1 MNWPVQ
7 FEGKE
12 VAAVKS
18 ITTTFVKFAAAIT
31 GPKTTPNM
39 AIHMQR
45 VRMSLLSAM
54 VDKDGANLPVEYDAI
69 PRLPP
74 ALGKALLSVAD
85 SAIGQGGKVIA
96 EGDGVDT
103 AIMFK
108 LANPLR
114 MTSSKSGAVEI
125 DELEFQAKTFG
136 ALEGALSA
144 ATGYDQTLG
153 IIRHCATAPQ
163 APQLPA
169 LPEMLVAQISLS
181 DGIAILRHVLPTFS
195 AVE

>member
-1 MNWPVQ
+1 MNWPIQ
-7 FEGKE
+7 FEGKQVE
-12 VAAVKS
+12 AVKAVSTTFAKFTAAVS
-18 ITTTFVKFAAAIT
+18 
-31 GPKTTPNM
+31 GPKTAPNM

-45 VRMSLLSAM
+45 VRMSLLSVM
-54 VDKDGANLPVEYDAI
+54 VDGDGANLPVEYDAI

-74 ALGKALLSVAD
+74 ALGKALLTVAD
-85 SAIGQGGKVIA
+85 TSLGQGGKVIS

-103 AIMFK
+103 PILFK
-108 LANPLR
+108 LTDPLR
-114 MTSSKSGAVEI
+114 MSSSKSGEVVI

-136 ALEGALSA
+136 ALEGALAA

-153 IIRHCATAPQ
+153 IIRQCATSPQ

-169 LPEMLVAQISLS
+169 LPEMLVGQISLS
-181 DGIAILRHVLPTFS
+181 DGIAILRHVLPKFS